1 MRRVSTILPR
11 RLTGGYSERGESVIT
26 TKFSGLKAYASGD
39 VDDGATDEEV
49 LDELVL
55 VSWPGSELTVC
66 IPS

>member
-1 MRRVSTILPR
+1 M
-11 RLTGGYSERGESVIT
+11 RGESVIT

-39 VDDGATDEEV
+39 VDDGDTDDEV